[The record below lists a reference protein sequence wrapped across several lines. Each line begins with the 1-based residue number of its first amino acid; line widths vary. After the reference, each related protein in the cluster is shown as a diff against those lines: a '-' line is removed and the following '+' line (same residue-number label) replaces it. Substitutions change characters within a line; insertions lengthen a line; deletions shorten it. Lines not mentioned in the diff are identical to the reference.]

1 MLVRVWSWGQWW
13 DSGCTWEQSLQDL
26 LWIGCGGRDR
36 NCYDSSIGMHGG
48 VLPKG
53 ANPEAGEGRA
63 REDQVLF
70 VDVEFAKRVSCQG
83 RM

>member
-1 MLVRVWSWGQWW
+1 MDWMW
-13 DSGCTWEQSLQDL
+13 
-26 LWIGCGGRDR
+26 GRDR

-48 VLPKG
+48 VLPKV
-53 ANPEAGEGRA
+53 ANPEAGEGTA

-70 VDVEFAKRVSCQG
+70 VEVEFEKRVSCQG